1 MTVERE
7 HRFRAG
13 NRWRAAGAEPGLAE
27 VLAEPMVHL
36 LMERDGVSP
45 CALRRVLAK
54 TRAALRRGLCLDLA
68 A

>member
-7 HRFRAG
+7 HRCRAG
-13 NRWRAAGAEPGLAE
+13 NRWRVAGTEPDLAE

-36 LMERDGVSP
+36 LMQRDGVSR
-45 CALRRVLAK
+45 CALARVLA
-54 TRAALRRGLCLDLA
+54 TARAALRRGLCLDLA